1 MPIAPRARQ
10 VLREM
15 NILVEGIGNV
25 GVSNKVELPDVEFLT
40 IEREGAMA
48 KEEVIPLLK
57 AMSAKI
63 VLSEYNKYAFTAA
76 SKQFGT
82 SPVFYVKGSL
92 IQGDTSSPLLA
103 TITGKVKK
111 FQNPLPDR
119 AKDVEQTLEISVSAY
134 SLEISGSKVI
144 DIDVD
149 NLICEIDGV
158 DLFQE
163 LRNHIL

>member
-1 MPIAPRARQ
+1 MPQAPRARQ
-10 VLREM
+10 VLREF
-15 NILVEGIGNV
+15 NILIEGIGNV
-25 GVSNKVELPDVEFLT
+25 GISNKVELPDIEFLT
-40 IEREGAMA
+40 IERDGAMA

-57 AMSAKI
+57 TMVTKI
-63 VLSEYNKYAFTAA
+63 TLSEYNTYAYTAA
-76 SKQFGT
+76 SKQFGS

-92 IQGDTSSPLLA
+92 IQGDETLSLLA
-103 TITGKVKK
+103 TIIGKVKK
-111 FQNPLPDR
+111 FQNPLPER
-119 AKDVEQTLEISVSAY
+119 GKNVEQALEIATSAY
-134 SLEISGSKVI
+134 SLELGGVRVI

>member
-1 MPIAPRARQ
+1 MPQAPRAKQ
-10 VLREM
+10 FLRDF

-25 GVSNKVELPDVEFLT
+25 GISNKVELPDVEFLT
-40 IEREGAMA
+40 VESEGAMA

-57 AMSAKI
+57 AMSTKI
-63 VLSEYNKYAFTAA
+63 TLSEYNKYAYTAA
-76 SKQFGT
+76 SRQFGT

-92 IQGDTSSPLLA
+92 IQGDQTLSLLA

-119 AKDVEQTLEISVSAY
+119 GKNVEQVLEIATSAY
-134 SLEISGSKVI
+134 SLELDGVKVI

-149 NLICEIDGV
+149 NLICEIDGE
-158 DLFQE
+158 DLFAD

>member
-1 MPIAPRARQ
+1 MPQAPRARQ
-10 VLREM
+10 VLREF

-25 GVSNKVELPDVEFLT
+25 GISNKVELPDIEFLAE
-40 IEREGAMA
+40 ERDGAMA

-57 AMSAKI
+57 AMTTKI
-63 VLSEYNKYAFTAA
+63 TLSEYNTYAYTAA

-92 IQGDTSSPLLA
+92 IQGDETLSLLA
-103 TITGKVKK
+103 TIIGKVKK
-111 FQNPLPDR
+111 FQNPLPER
-119 AKDVEQTLEISVSAY
+119 GKNVEQALEIATSAY
-134 SLEISGSKVI
+134 SLELGGVRVI

>member
-1 MPIAPRARQ
+1 MAYAPRARQ

-25 GVSNKVELPDVEFLT
+25 GTSSKVELPDVEFLT

-48 KEEVIPLLK
+48 KEEVIPLIK
-57 AMSAKI
+57 AMSAKFI
-63 VLSEYNKYAFTAA
+63 LNEYNRNAFTAT
-76 SKQFGT
+76 SKQFGD
-82 SPVFYVKGSL
+82 SPTFYCKGSF
-92 IQGDTSSPLLA
+92 IQGDTTSQIVA

-111 FQNPLPDR
+111 FQNPFSDR
-119 AKDVEQTLEISVSAY
+119 AKEVEQTIEVAVGAYTLEID
-134 SLEISGSKVI
+134 GDKVI

-158 DLFQE
+158 DLFE
-163 LRNHIL
+163 DLRNHIL